1 MIMATEPHFFKIILH
16 RTIREGK
23 FIPGEFLRKCKEGL
37 SSPVVLKL
45 PDGAIW
51 HLELLVCGHEVW
63 LGNGWREFAGH
74 YSLDFGH
81 LILFKHLRDSI
92 FNVVIFGRSATE
104 IQYPCGRICAGK
116 RRTQKPKR
124 EKNDYNQ
131 PPRKK
136 RGKRSL
142 FLQLPEGTRTDSAI
156 YQGEKPMPVMYKM
169 SDLALATLSR
179 PFSCNFQALQAV
191 NSFSSEYPSFK
202 IVVRSYNWK
211 HCNVTIPRRFF
222 RRYIEHRAE
231 HAMLQ
236 VADRMYPVQFK
247 PATSSGSITLSI
259 GWRAFA
265 AGNFLEG
272 GDVCIFELIKNNI
285 LKVTIFRDVYQNA

>member
-1 MIMATEPHFFKIILH
+1 
-16 RTIREGK
+16 
-23 FIPGEFLRKCKEGL
+23 
-37 SSPVVLKL
+37 
-45 PDGAIW
+45 
-51 HLELLVCGHEVW
+51 
-63 LGNGWREFAGH
+63 
-74 YSLDFGH
+74 
-81 LILFKHLRDSI
+81 
-92 FNVVIFGRSATE
+92 
-104 IQYPCGRICAGK
+104 
-116 RRTQKPKR
+116 
-124 EKNDYNQ
+124 
-131 PPRKK
+131 
-136 RGKRSL
+136 
-142 FLQLPEGTRTDSAI
+142 
-156 YQGEKPMPVMYKM
+156 MPVMYKM

-211 HCNVTIPRRFF
+211 HCNVVGSYFLFFLSFRYQNFKPQVQIFTMDHCLICIQTIPRRFF

-231 HAMLQ
+231 HALLQ